1 MVTILSSG
9 LFLLERPHLCLRFL
23 LALLC
28 TGGSLKLVGI
38 FLLLF
43 GGIIAVTAVA
53 LLRQPSEQTC
63 FVLAGFTFEAL
74 GLTLLARDYA
84 LHPRNTR

>member
-1 MVTILSSG
+1 MILSSG
-9 LFLLERPHLCLRFL
+9 SFLIGHRHLCLRFL

-28 TGGSLKLVGI
+28 TGGSLKLVGV

-43 GGIIAVTAVA
+43 GGMIAVTAVA

-63 FVLAGFTFEAL
+63 FILAGLAFETL
-74 GLTLLARDYA
+74 GLTLLARGYA
-84 LHPRNTR
+84 LHPRNAR

>member
-1 MVTILSSG
+1 MILTSVS
-9 LFLLERPHLCLRFL
+9 LLIERRYLCTPFL
-23 LALLC
+23 LALPC
-28 TGGSLKLVGI
+28 TGGSLKLVGV

-43 GGIIAVTAVA
+43 GGTIAVTAVA

-63 FVLAGFTFEAL
+63 FVLAGLAFEAL

-84 LHPRNTR
+84 LNPRNAG

>member
-1 MVTILSSG
+1 MILSPVS
-9 LFLLERPHLCLRFL
+9 FLIGRRHLRLPYL

-28 TGGSLKLVGI
+28 TGGSLKLVGV

-43 GGIIAVTAVA
+43 GGMIAVTAVA

-63 FVLAGFTFEAL
+63 FVLAGLACETL
-74 GLTLLARDYA
+74 GLTLLSRGYA
-84 LHPRNTR
+84 LHPRNAR